1 MAHGVAGG
9 TGAQEGLVVVAGQ
22 PAYVSYD
29 AFSYCDIQNAPSQLL
44 RNILKYSC
52 DIQNPP
58 C

>member
-29 AFSYCDIQNAPSQLL
+29 AFFSCDILKAPRQLL
-44 RNILKYSC
+44 REIIIKL
-52 DIQNPP
+52 
-58 C
+58 

>member
-29 AFSYCDIQNAPSQLL
+29 AFF
-44 RNILKYSC
+44 SC
-52 DIQNPP
+52 DILNAKCQLLTKILKETQKHS
-58 C
+58 CDI